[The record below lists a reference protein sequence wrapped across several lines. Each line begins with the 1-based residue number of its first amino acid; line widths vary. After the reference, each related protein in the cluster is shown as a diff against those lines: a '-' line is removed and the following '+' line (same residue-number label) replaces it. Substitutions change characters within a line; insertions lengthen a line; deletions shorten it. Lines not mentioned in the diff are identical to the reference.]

1 MCFSGCRARDS
12 WMCVTFTALLLLLL
26 LLLHRYGRVESVKV
40 LRKRGSEGGVA
51 AFVDFVDLKSAQ
63 KAHNAVNKMGDRDLR
78 TDYNEPGSVPSAVR
92 GLEDPTPSSSHGRE
106 VAGFSRSAVGPVY
119 GPPVSLHTREGRYER
134 RLDGSGSDS
143 RERAYD
149 HSPYGHHER
158 SGSFDRPRHY
168 NTEYYRDRAMFASGV
183 SSSPAAS
190 AISGGFDA
198 PESHFESR
206 IRDPFTISSSARRD
220 PYRDDRGRR
229 TDRTYHH
236 RRSRSSH
243 SSQSRQPSPQ
253 RSAGQTPKATHSP
266 KRAPVSPGRG
276 PRSCSRSPSSSSDSV
291 SSTSS
296 TGSGSDSNSSS
307 SEGSRARS
315 VQSTATH
322 APSAPHALTLDSDE
336 PRRSFGI
343 RVQNL
348 PTRSTDTSL
357 KDGLFHEFKKYGK
370 VTSVQIHGASEERY
384 GLVFFRQQEDQE
396 KALGVSKGKLFFGM
410 LIEVTVWNGPET
422 ESENEFRPL
431 DGRIDEFHPKATR
444 TLFIGNLEKTTNYQ
458 QLLDVF
464 QRFGEIVDIDIK
476 RVNGVPQYAF
486 VQYSDIASV
495 CKAIKKMDG
504 EYLGANRLKLGF
516 GKSMPTACVW
526 LDGLTS
532 NITEQYLTRHF
543 CRYGPVV
550 KVVFDR
556 LKGMGLILYNNTDF
570 AQAAVRETKGW
581 KIGGNKIKVDF
592 ASQES
597 QMAFYRSMQAS
608 GQDIRDFY
616 DIPSDRRDERR
627 TPYDF
632 STERA
637 YYENVR
643 TPGIYSEDPR
653 REYPGRSRDRY
664 AELDYQ
670 GEHYDPRYH
679 EDPREYRDY
688 RDPFED
694 IRKYSYI
701 QRERERERERFEAE
715 RGRWSPS
722 HQRRPLTPSASPSPS
737 DRVSR
742 DAERRVF
749 KHSSERSG
757 SCSSLSP
764 PLAQFEKSEKSPVD
778 YKSEGLE
785 REMEQAEAERV
796 SGAENKKRGRRREK
810 ADREKGE
817 KAKQRRGKVQSPSVP
832 HSEADREASLD
843 LGSGK
848 VKVSDVESQE
858 RQKHKGD
865 KEPSPTDQVTCLES
879 QKGERLDQCKSES
892 LDRDGKGKAKKHL
905 KSDSGSDGKDSL
917 VDSVKLE
924 ARKRRFGDPG
934 GKAIRQKRGRL
945 EEDPG
950 SGISQPADF
959 ATSAGF
965 AKETDVDV
973 KAEKEAHKREH
984 SKSRIGSHYS
994 QREELDGAMR
1004 GTSRGPMVRSSEL
1017 PEVDV
1022 LDSKSHPGPSISRRY
1037 STDGTS
1043 DKDNKVRDEYLENI
1057 DLSQSY
1063 RKQMEQNRRL
1073 RQKLQPLDK
1082 PGKPETPLGVDAE
1095 DLEHRSLVHEVDK
1108 PPQDVT
1114 DNSPPSKIKKQESF
1128 EMDMNA
1134 KRERIYRTVRQK
1146 SEDLE
1151 WNNTNSPRFQH
1162 APQQRAE
1169 EYADPHAQMIMREV
1183 KEALKPEDNA
1193 PSDQELGGKR
1203 MHTSQ
1208 MSKTSTSLQD
1218 EQQRHWESRLKQDL
1232 LPDFTK
1238 SAEKR
1243 RLNQKYLDYGLWPD
1257 LEPGE
1262 VRSDSEEDRE
1272 NKPNS
1277 PAPSTSVS
1285 FSERHRPD
1293 RLSESKLTPSLERN
1307 KFCSFADDQTITPDT
1322 KALLERAKSLS
1333 STREDN
1339 WSFLDYDSHFPSFR
1353 SRKDTEKVESAPR
1366 PTPSWYMKKKK
1377 IRSESD
1383 DKIDDR
1389 KEDPKPEE
1397 QERRELFASR
1407 FLHSSIFEQDSRRL
1421 QHLERKHEDPEHG
1434 VGCLNSQQGPAEGQ
1448 PDPEPVVLFHS
1459 RFLELT
1465 RLQQQKNKEQSH
1477 QDSKQD
1483 ESIDATRVGKTP
1495 EEEQAPQQQNAS
1507 EPSIQQAEIKSV
1519 SPVQVPQTSP
1529 VQAPQISPPVLAFEE
1544 SLPTVGAE
1552 SVDPPT
1558 CNLLDSAMK
1567 EEDKEPEQPT
1577 AQPLQPLLEQPS
1589 EPNSSECQE
1598 LKIAAEDMA
1607 LKADDYK
1614 SAQDTNKVVAEQLP
1628 SNETPTNNAQPEAE
1642 PPVKFPESPSPL
1654 SHIHAEQHEKEPEP
1668 PVAPE
1673 SESNNADDQKCADN
1687 YPVEEAVSP
1696 PPKARN
1702 KRAKTSP
1709 TTPVT
1714 TTLPATPDKQS
1725 TRKSER
1731 IDKEKLKRS
1740 SSPRGEA
1747 FKTTP
1752 DSKSLSKSPVH
1763 SIETEQCTE
1772 QNSQSGRA
1780 RRRNV
1785 RSVYATPIE
1794 DETALQLGK
1803 DAESPRGAR
1812 KRGVDRD
1819 VGSDVEAVAA
1829 PPTLRRGRPPKNRR
1843 QAEDVPAG
1851 KVERSKSTE
1860 SKELDGSETSS
1871 EGLPKVGKGKFSPPT
1886 QKGVSPGNASA
1897 SGIGKKGDKMEKISE
1912 SPKLITEENPP
1923 ILKNLRIRLDVTEVK
1938 AMLQTSEEEP
1948 GTDESPKN
1956 SSPGVS
1962 SKDEVLEAQ
1971 FENDAMD
1978 DANSERETLPAA
1990 AKAIEPHVASLARE
2004 LELEQAVENIAM
2016 FTEDATSL
2024 PFKSNQTKAQRLS
2037 AEEPERE
2044 SEEEKP
2050 ANPSSE
2056 TELAA
2061 AIDSITSENTEQ
2073 ITNSVVET
2081 NPDVQTLRPGSKVSE
2096 ICVSTAVVQEE
2107 TATTPRKGCK
2117 GRAKNSKKGKGPK
2130 GPGSKKEPIKDVVL
2144 EAENILV
2151 KSRESVP
2158 AELPAATERSPASTA
2173 VVITS
2178 SSKQGVSLPAPNADI
2193 PKEPESP
2200 LKTEMDIPKSSPA
2213 ISRSPTSSK
2222 YQPYSYKNTSPSL
2235 SPMRTC
2241 LKSLSSYPSRLS
2253 VSPTERCNQPKEAE
2267 VLSHPLSSVAPM
2279 ESPTLPS
2286 DTPAHDAN
2294 SGDLRKILTKP
2305 RTVPVLEIG
2314 ATSGNMHAPP
2324 LRESDAKPDVVTS
2337 KSAPQDKRQPL
2348 VSAQPVVRQPA
2359 SIPSPETKQIF
2370 SEKSVIS
2377 VIASTPTSVI
2387 SRVCNPPDS
2396 EEKPNAQ
2403 IGNPFL
2409 DKQPPKQIYQPSL
2422 EESSTYHG
2430 PAVGEEGGNAG
2441 RYIVESTSLSTGS
2454 STGLRV
2460 QTSEGVVV
2468 LSHSGQKM
2476 EGPLRISAKIS
2487 QIPPA
2492 SAVDIESQQLVSM
2505 PQIKQELYSASH
2517 PPSSKCPL
2525 PSDHGHSIKPQPKVS
2540 TIKQESALDKLE
2552 SAYTPVQSGV
2562 VKILQQTPGPS
2573 QVMSYHPTE
2582 YPMVM
2587 KHPKKGDGPESLNV
2601 EKPAWV
2607 PTISPVISP
2616 HLPSAAGNHVGFI
2629 TGTLTDR
2636 TPSLIQPKQ
2645 EPRSPRK
2652 SGHPH
2657 SPFAKVSSPI
2667 GSSSPK
2673 GVSMVLPPGLNP
2685 LSQYVSTVHHSEQ
2698 SVIMPPHNTH
2708 GSIGRMSPHRV
2719 GALGHL
2725 TQGEVRVNTPPL
2737 SMMNY
2742 GIHSES
2748 LASSWAPGQQRP
2760 TSPQA
2765 VGNREM
2771 VLKVNPAN
2779 ARPPAAQLKPDS
2791 IPAEYRGALH
2801 SGLPLDR
2808 FNRDMRVLMHHQ
2820 QSDRPAAEL
2829 HQGHVPENITPSST
2843 PTSMAASLSPRP
2855 HLLSKGVSEKDS
2867 SKASELKRAQSP
2879 SSKEGMMAIRSSM
2892 PPMTSP
2898 QRVQLIPAGTAASF
2912 TEYSTMYTNLR
2923 PAHAQFAENSP
2934 MGINQSTHSIP
2945 PSQGVQEPESS
2956 QAQAESKVELVGHQP
2971 VNMVQLLT
2979 KYPIVWQGLLALKND
2994 TAAVQLHFLCGN
3006 KALGLRSLPLPE
3018 SGGILRIVQRMRLEA
3033 QQLEGVARRMTGE
3046 SDFCLLL
3053 AMPCGLDQEDVLNQ
3067 TQALKSAF
3075 INYLQAKLAAGI
3087 INVPNPGSNQ
3097 PAYVL
3102 QIFPPCE
3109 FSESHLSRLAPDLL
3123 SQISSISPHLMI
3135 VITSV

>member
-1 MCFSGCRARDS
+1 
-12 WMCVTFTALLLLLL
+12 
-26 LLLHRYGRVESVKV
+26 
-40 LRKRGSEGGVA
+40 
-51 AFVDFVDLKSAQ
+51 
-63 KAHNAVNKMGDRDLR
+63 
-78 TDYNEPGSVPSAVR
+78 
-92 GLEDPTPSSSHGRE
+92 
-106 VAGFSRSAVGPVY
+106 
-119 GPPVSLHTREGRYER
+119 
-134 RLDGSGSDS
+134 
-143 RERAYD
+143 
-149 HSPYGHHER
+149 
-158 SGSFDRPRHY
+158 
-168 NTEYYRDRAMFASGV
+168 MFASGV

-296 TGSGSDSNSSS
+296 TGSGSSDSNSSS

-348 PTRSTDTSL
+348 PTRST
-357 KDGLFHEFKKYGK
+357 
-370 VTSVQIHGASEERY
+370 
-384 GLVFFRQQEDQE
+384 
-396 KALGVSKGKLFFGM
+396 
-410 LIEVTVWNGPET
+410 ET